1 MLFFVNLQIVKSS
14 AGGNWDCFLSLRL
27 LQKGQA
33 VDIHDEGSTLYFFNN
48 ILALFPAWSYVLR
61 P

>member
-48 ILALFPAWSYVLR
+48 ILALFPA
-61 P
+61 